1 MKKYTEQDAS
11 FASTR
16 ESKFVKVLIDAVED
30 GDQEAF
36 TAAVVEF
43 NQVTQLD
50 NWKTSILLKIKR
62 GIQDEPDLT

>member
-1 MKKYTEQDAS
+1 MKRYTEQDAS

-16 ESKFVKVLIDAVED
+16 EWKFIKVIVDAVED

-36 TAAVVEF
+36 TGAVVEF

-50 NWKTSILLKIKR
+50 NWKTAILLKIKR
-62 GIQDEPDLT
+62 SIQEEPDLT

>member
-1 MKKYTEQDAS
+1 MDTTYP
-11 FASTR
+11 STR
-16 ESKFVKVLIDAVED
+16 ESKFINVLIEAIED

-43 NQVTQLD
+43 DQIMKLD

-62 GIQDEPDLT
+62 GIQDQEDSLT